1 MSEIKYEVFQMEKL
15 ALSTFFCTSTLVFS
29 HLVSKLVSEI
39 SVGSGYAVPT
49 TKSRIVGVLFKSSN
63 LGREIIRKQK
73 CIKNYYKKG

>member
-1 MSEIKYEVFQMEKL
+1 MEKL

-39 SVGSGYAVPT
+39 SVGSGYAAPT
-49 TKSRIVGVLFKSSN
+49 TESRIVGMLFKSSN

-73 CIKNYYKKG
+73 CIKITIKKDKAHKNEIA